1 MSTPAQKIQMKKSP
15 RAQWRSLP
23 TYTPIFKDKGNMKFF
38 IADLKQ
44 RGWLNELGDGFTTPF
59 TPFTYLI
66 SQGHYDLAEELL
78 KVEAVTP
85 NAGIQENSDELHNP
99 LARFVNDGNKKW
111 VTTLVE
117 RGMNVN
123 AKVWCMGR
131 IIRLAAKT
139 DEEDS
144 DDIFEFLLNHGVDL
158 NLRIY
163 KNGDLF
169 AYLAKR
175 RVKLQSRIHIL
186 NRFLFQNKDT
196 VGLQKLDDA
205 LSQFPHGG
213 SDLDDDSDCESD
225 FEKDDDEPP
234 AKRAR
239 KEG

>member
-23 TYTPIFKDKGNMKFF
+23 TYTPIFKDKENMKFF
-38 IADLKQ
+38 IDDLKE

-66 SQGHYDLAEELL
+66 SQGHYDLAKELL
-78 KVEAVTP
+78 KVEGLIP
-85 NAGIQENSDELHNP
+85 NAGIQENSDEIHNP
-99 LARFVNDGNKKW
+99 LARFVDDGDKEW
-111 VTTLVE
+111 VITLVE
-117 RGMNVN
+117 KGMDVN
-123 AKVWCMGR
+123 AKVWRMGR
-131 IIRLAAKT
+131 IITIAAKQK
-139 DEEDS
+139 DEDS

-175 RVKLQSRIHIL
+175 RDHLQSKIDIL
-186 NRFLFQNKDT
+186 RKFLFQNKDT

-205 LSQFPHGG
+205 LSQFPHGR

-234 AKRAR
+234 AKRACT
-239 KEG
+239 EG